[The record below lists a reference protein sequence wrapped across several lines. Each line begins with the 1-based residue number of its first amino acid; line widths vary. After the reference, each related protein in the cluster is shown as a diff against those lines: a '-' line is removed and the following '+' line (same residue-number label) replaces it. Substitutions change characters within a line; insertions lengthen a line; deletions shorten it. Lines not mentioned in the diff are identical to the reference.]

1 MTAVMER
8 REIHVPSRSEPGVYY
23 TVLIGI
29 DGEVS
34 CNCGGYE
41 HRQDCWHV
49 RYVKEEGMTT
59 ALTTIKVQPPSAA
72 LPTSDEMKSMDMV
85 AAHLIESK
93 AVAIPT
99 NLKTKEDVR
108 AVIFAGW
115 EFGVKP
121 MTALRHIG
129 VINGKTEPD
138 AQLMAGI
145 ILAKES
151 DARFVVSKETPDS
164 TTVRFTRP
172 SKGIDVE
179 YTVTMDDAKRAGLA
193 GKPGPWT
200 QYPRDMRRWHAV
212 KRLCRTY
219 APDLIN
225 GIASATYGDLPLPVD
240 PMPEVEYID
249 APSSVVVDDD
259 LLSEGDIDPV
269 EEEPLTE
276 PEMVSAAQKR
286 RLTDLLQDAAHT
298 WDKET
303 LGTLY
308 AGLRRDYPHAFN
320 ANMNKLTALTAQQAA
335 AIIDRIDPQPPERDE
350 EDDSDAD
357 AETPQGGL
365 FEEQAARGD

>member
-1 MTAVMER
+1 
-8 REIHVPSRSEPGVYY
+8 
-23 TVLIGI
+23 
-29 DGEVS
+29 
-34 CNCGGYE
+34 
-41 HRQDCWHV
+41 
-49 RYVKEEGMTT
+49 
-59 ALTTIKVQPPSAA
+59 
-72 LPTSDEMKSMDMV
+72 
-85 AAHLIESK
+85 
-93 AVAIPT
+93 
-99 NLKTKEDVR
+99 
-108 AVIFAGW
+108 
-115 EFGVKP
+115 
-121 MTALRHIG
+121 
-129 VINGKTEPD
+129 
-138 AQLMAGI
+138 
-145 ILAKES
+145 
-151 DARFVVSKETPDS
+151 
-164 TTVRFTRP
+164 
-172 SKGIDVE
+172 
-179 YTVTMDDAKRAGLA
+179 
-193 GKPGPWT
+193 
-200 QYPRDMRRWHAV
+200 
-212 KRLCRTY
+212 
-219 APDLIN
+219 
-225 GIASATYGDLPLPVD
+225 
-240 PMPEVEYID
+240 MPEVEYID